1 MMTRNPD
8 GTYSFTNVA
17 GPGQLQ
23 SQIID
28 PGSLNLPTLPT
39 GGSPQAKKTST
50 TTAPPQFITQTIPAG
65 SGASYIPGSGFT
77 TSFYPGTNVPMFTGG
92 TQQVTNPAYT
102 AYQQQN
108 NPQNMPTNT
117 TIGAGGDIG
126 GLPTAPPDLASITQL
141 VNQLNLQA
149 QQQANAGRI
158 PGAAGLEQQSS
169 GNIASLLAGNIPAD
183 VKRNLTQ
190 SAAERGVAMGS
201 PGSANSDAALMQALG
216 LTSLGLQQQGQSNLT
231 SALGRNPA
239 APIFDPSQLLLT
251 PAQKLQADLANKY
264 FQLAWLRSMPQNTLP
279 IRRTG
284 GGGGSG
290 MPTGTGSDWFGDAF
304 RRATGGAGVQVP
316 QYPGPIPY
324 KDPYGG
330 FNPEWP
336 SDTSGDVPVDPY
348 GGYNPEWPSDNYSS
362 QYPDTYSQVGFLDAS
377 SPSYWDPSFQ
387 QDVVQGSSSYDPF
400 SEYYSNPEWGD

>member
-50 TTAPPQFITQTIPAG
+50 TTPPPQFITQTIPAG
-65 SGASYIPGSGFT
+65 SGATYIPGSGFT
-77 TSFYPGTNVPMFTGG
+77 TSFYPGTNVPMYTGG

-126 GLPTAPPDLASITQL
+126 GLPTAPPDLASITDL
-141 VNQLNLQA
+141 VNKLNRDAQA
-149 QQQANAGRI
+149 AANANRI
-158 PGAAGLEQQSS
+158 PGAAGLEATSS

-279 IRRTG
+279 IRNTG
-284 GGGGSG
+284 GGGGGG
-290 MPTGTGSDWFGDAF
+290 MPSGTGGSDWFGNAL
-304 RRATGGAGVQVP
+304 RTAMGGYGTPSP
-316 QYPGPIPY
+316 QYPGPINY
-324 KDPYGG
+324 SDPYGG

-336 SDTSGDVPVDPY
+336 SDTSGDVSNFY
-348 GGYNPEWPSDNYSS
+348 GGINPEN
-362 QYPDTYSQVGFLDAS
+362 PDFGTSINDYYDA
-377 SPSYWDPSFQ
+377 
-387 QDVVQGSSSYDPF
+387 GYDPF
-400 SEYYSNPEWGD
+400 SGYTDSGSSDFYGGFNPENPEG